1 MFNLINNYNVFN
13 QFKKKKNKNFYFY
26 YLPSVLISLFPVLII
41 TGPFLSDLV
50 LCIICIVFIIKCF
63 LYKDYSYFKNLF
75 FYFFIIFYI
84 GILISS
90 ITSNNV
96 IFSLKTSFFYFRFG
110 LFALALWYFLNLNK
124 NLNRYFFSSLF
135 ICILILGIDSFFQ
148 HAFNFNLLG
157 KKISETSRVSSFF
170 GDELIMG
177 GYLAKMLPIF
187 LGLFFFN
194 KKIFSFAKKSQKVFQ
209 TIFYIIYFL
218 GGATIILSGERSSFF
233 LFFLFNIL
241 LFFFFRKKDILKI
254 IYIIIFFLLFLC
266 LLIFSNSKIANRL
279 INVTKIQ
286 FQTGFDQ
293 KKIYPEDDYF
303 FSSYVPYQYKELY
316 GTAYKIF
323 IHNKFLGAGP
333 KSFRIEC
340 KNELY
345 FINEKSCSTHPH
357 NYYLQLLAET
367 GLIGFFLI
375 FIVFIISLVIIFLQ
389 LSIFKKIKKYLD
401 SFSVFQL
408 IFLSSISINLWPFIT
423 TGNFFNNLNSMYIY
437 ISFSFFLWSYYK
449 IVQK

>member
-1 MFNLINNYNVFN
+1 MFTINL
-13 QFKKKKNKNFYFY
+13 KKKENKNFFFY

-41 TGPFLSDLV
+41 TGSFLSDLV

-63 LYKDYSYFKNLF
+63 LDKDYSYFKNLF

-96 IFSLKTSFFYFRFG
+96 IFSLKTSLFYFRFG
-110 LFALALWYFLNLNK
+110 LFALALWYFLDLNR
-124 NLNRYFFSSLF
+124 NLNRYFFFSLF
-135 ICILILGIDSFFQ
+135 ICILILSFDSFFQ
-148 HAFNFNLLG
+148 FTFNFNLVG
-157 KKISETSRVSSFF
+157 KKISDTSRVSSFF

-177 GYLAKMLPIF
+177 GYLAKLLPIY

-194 KKIFSFAKKSQKVFQ
+194 KKILLFTKKNKIAFQ
-209 TIFYIIYFL
+209 IIFYIIYFL
-218 GGATIILSGERSSFF
+218 GGTSIILSGERSSFF
-233 LFFLFNIL
+233 LFFLFNIIL
-241 LFFFFRKKDILKI
+241 VIFFKKKDILKI
-254 IYIIIFFLLFLC
+254 IYIFIFFLSFLS
-266 LLIFSNSKIANRL
+266 LLIFFNSKVTNRL

-286 FQTGFDQ
+286 FQSGFDE
-293 KKIYPEDDYF
+293 KNIHEKDLAWF
-303 FSSYVPYQYKELY
+303 ASFVPYQYKELY
-316 GTAYKIF
+316 STAYKIF
-323 IHNKFLGAGP
+323 IRNKFLGIGP

-375 FIVFIISLVIIFLQ
+375 FMVFIISFVIIFLQ
-389 LSIFKKIKKYLD
+389 LSIFKQTKKYFV

-408 IFLSSISINLWPFIT
+408 IFLSSIFINLWPFIT
-423 TGNFFNNLNSMYIY
+423 TGNFFNNLNSTYIY